1 LAKELTEQR
10 MKRSRTAT
18 LLLMGSAPL
27 LLSACGSNEPD
38 HTRSGLYTSVEAC
51 TAATHDVNTC
61 SDAYLKAH
69 QQAEAEAPAYA
80 SATAC
85 EADYGRDQCVQNNVN
100 GHSFFGPLMAGFML
114 SQAMRGATP
123 VGAFQSAPA
132 FRNRWDVWR
141 HPAYDN
147 PLNNPPNGG
156 GYASGGYVGGGYE
169 GGSYSSGYYR
179 GGTRGAGGRP
189 MEAVS
194 AAPNR
199 TVTVSRVSTLSRG
212 GFGRLGGSRSSF
224 HGFGS

>member
-1 LAKELTEQR
+1 

-69 QQAEAEAPAYA
+69 QLAEAEAPAYT

-85 EADYGRDQCVQNNVN
+85 EADYGADKCVQNNVN

-114 SQAMRGATP
+114 SQAMRGTTP
-123 VGAFQSAPA
+123 IGAFQSAPA

-141 HPAYDN
+141 HPKYDN
-147 PLNNPPNGG
+147 PLNNLPNGG
-156 GYASGGYVGGGYE
+156 NNYAGS
-169 GGSYSSGYYR
+169 SYSSGYYSS
-179 GGTRGAGGRP
+179 GGYYGGGARTASGRP
-189 MEAVS
+189 MEDVS
-194 AAPNR
+194 SAPNR
-199 TVTVSRVSTLSRG
+199 TTTVSRVSTLSRG